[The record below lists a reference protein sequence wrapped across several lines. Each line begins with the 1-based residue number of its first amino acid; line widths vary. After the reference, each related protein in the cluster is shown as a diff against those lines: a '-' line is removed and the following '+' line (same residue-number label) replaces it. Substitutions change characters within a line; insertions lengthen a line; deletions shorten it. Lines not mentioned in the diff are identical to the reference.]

1 MTVGP
6 PLIRYGPEG
15 EVHVD
20 VPIMYQNFA
29 LDRVHYD
36 PLARIPSPKGR
47 PVRVWNV
54 RVDPNEVVSI
64 MEGVLKEVDVVE
76 AVEYR
81 EPESAWVVPLRW
93 RGLIIAHIKVSYDAK
108 ELIPDYGLTEEVRRY
123 LM

>member
-93 RGLIIAHIKVSYDAK
+93 QGLIIAHIKVSYDAK